1 MKTKLLLALLA
12 LLGMSQVVAQEY
24 EYVPFVRE
32 GVKWVYYYDFPFD
45 NSYIASGKHYYTLE
59 IKGDTI
65 LNNKCY
71 KKVHLY
77 QGGAINTENDTIPV
91 FLREENK
98 IVYGIIPDEKR
109 YWECPIGIGT
119 MVNLPDF
126 ISTIE
131 TGVEFVLY
139 DFNDP
144 ETFYN
149 NIPMSDFMPQP
160 QYHYMYADTVLIGNH
175 MSKRHV
181 LSLEEGNG
189 EYFGDEFIIEGIGYV
204 GNSPGTPV
212 NYFYAL
218 STGMTQVIYKL
229 SHVIENNEIIFRTKN
244 YSDDSYVPFVREG
257 VKWVYYYRYND
268 TFSPTYPDLFSG
280 TVYLNLE
287 IKGDT
292 TINGKVYKKMHKYYG
307 DAINIENDT
316 VPIYLREENKIV
328 YGIVPDGVVH
338 RDCII
343 GYGPTFVD
351 VDPYC
356 IFGQVWAGE
365 EFILYDFNETKEYYE
380 DFFSYWGDSEYSSY
394 VRCDSVSIGDR
405 LAKRHVL
412 RVNMHEGYIIECV
425 GFDGQSTGYTLAYYY
440 LQFMN
445 DPYFYFSHLV
455 EDGKI
460 VYKGI
465 HYDPNNMTGIDEV
478 VVDQRG
484 RCQDTNYYNMMGQP
498 VGKELPTTPG
508 IYIHQGKK
516 ICVGR
521 MP

>member
-1 MKTKLLLALLA
+1 MKKNIVFIAFSVIVLFQA
-12 LLGMSQVVAQEY
+12 MAQDY

-126 ISTIE
+126 ISAVE
-131 TGVEFVLY
+131 TGIEFVLY

-149 NIPMSDFMPQP
+149 NIHMSDFMFQQ
-160 QYHYMYADTVLIGNH
+160 QYHYMYADTVTIGDH
-175 MSKRHV
+175 LSKRHV
-181 LSLEEGNG
+181 LSLEKGDG

-204 GNSPGTPV
+204 GDSPGTPV

-218 STGMTQVIYKL
+218 TTGMTQVIYKL
-229 SHVIENNEIIFRTKN
+229 SHVIENNEI
-244 YSDDSYVPFVREG
+244 
-257 VKWVYYYRYND
+257 
-268 TFSPTYPDLFSG
+268 
-280 TVYLNLE
+280 
-287 IKGDT
+287 
-292 TINGKVYKKMHKYYG
+292 
-307 DAINIENDT
+307 
-316 VPIYLREENKIV
+316 
-328 YGIVPDGVVH
+328 
-338 RDCII
+338 
-343 GYGPTFVD
+343 
-351 VDPYC
+351 
-356 IFGQVWAGE
+356 
-365 EFILYDFNETKEYYE
+365 
-380 DFFSYWGDSEYSSY
+380 
-394 VRCDSVSIGDR
+394 
-405 LAKRHVL
+405 
-412 RVNMHEGYIIECV
+412 
-425 GFDGQSTGYTLAYYY
+425 
-440 LQFMN
+440 
-445 DPYFYFSHLV
+445 
-455 EDGKI
+455 

-465 HYDPNNMTGIDEV
+465 HYDPDNMTGINEV

-484 RCQDTNYYNMMGQP
+484 HCQDPNYYNMMGQP
-498 VGKELPTTPG
+498 VGKEVPTTPG

-516 ICVGR
+516 ICVSP